1 MAGNKIFYPFALAIF
16 KPNFFK
22 VVNGGEEL
30 LQIIFHAYMLMHFLT
45 RKQTR

>member
-1 MAGNKIFYPFALAIF
+1 MAGNKIFYPFTLTIF

-30 LQIIFHAYMLMHFLT
+30 L
-45 RKQTR
+45 

>member
-22 VVNGGEEL
+22 VVNGGEVIMNNIPCIQANAL
-30 LQIIFHAYMLMHFLT
+30 FN
-45 RKQTR
+45 